1 MMTLGLCFL
10 VCLIWIV
17 FALVHGRKVKGLG
30 EESGDELDNAA
41 MWVQKNRKEQK
52 EKEMAE
58 KRVST
63 AGFVQYWKEF
73 DLLPWKV
80 LEL

>member
-1 MMTLGLCFL
+1 M
-10 VCLIWIV
+10 

-58 KRVST
+58 KRVRT
-63 AGFVQYWKEF
+63 AGFVQY
-73 DLLPWKV
+73 
-80 LEL
+80 